1 MARLIL
7 CVTHEKAAR
16 SASGET
22 AVAYGATDSRG
33 PHVWYITHMRTVHV
47 RCEARAVDAARAS
60 RDACSCLRS
69 TGVSGYLYE
78 YEFRISF
85 RSRAARAW

>member
-1 MARLIL
+1 MLVVRPLLHTVQQI
-7 CVTHEKAAR
+7 AA
-16 SASGET
+16 AHMCG
-22 AVAYGATDSRG
+22 
-33 PHVWYITHMRTVHV
+33 ITHMMRTVHV